1 MEKVREVYDQHIW
14 KELERSD
21 AVPAEVCANISPKW
35 APFNMLQILFYFH
48 NFLCMQVYLNAVG
61 LLLRVHVHGGL
72 DMFEDRLKILAICL
86 KDRVS

>member
-1 MEKVREVYDQHIW
+1 
-14 KELERSD
+14 
-21 AVPAEVCANISPKW
+21 
-35 APFNMLQILFYFH
+35 
-48 NFLCMQVYLNAVG
+48 MQVYLNAVG